1 VVNHQATMGMSYVPG
16 SVTLGGFLLTLMGPT
31 PWYNRIIGPRL
42 LDYESYF
49 LLLKCLDLPLSC

>member
-1 VVNHQATMGMSYVPG
+1 VNHQATMGMSYVPG

-42 LDYESYF
+42 LVYESYS
-49 LLLKCLDLPLSC
+49 LLLKCVDLSSSC

>member
-1 VVNHQATMGMSYVPG
+1 MGMSYVPG

-42 LDYESYF
+42 LVYESYS
-49 LLLKCLDLPLSC
+49 LLLKCLDLPSSC